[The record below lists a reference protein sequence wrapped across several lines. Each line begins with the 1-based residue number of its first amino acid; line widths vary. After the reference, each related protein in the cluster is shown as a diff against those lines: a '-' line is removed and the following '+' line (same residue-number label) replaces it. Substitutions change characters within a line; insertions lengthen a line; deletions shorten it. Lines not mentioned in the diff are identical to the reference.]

1 MAYTGLDLTKP
12 DGATQNGTQVLQSV
26 RDNQRALRD
35 MIVSGFAAG
44 WAMTP
49 SGGTADQ
56 RAQVIKSNGTERL
69 RAALTWGT
77 TGGEA
82 GSVTVA
88 VYSYS
93 SDSGASYSAIGT
105 KTVTYDGSGNVTT
118 TTWS

>member
-1 MAYTGLDLTKP
+1 MAYSGLDLTKP

-49 SGGTADQ
+49 SGGAAGQ
-56 RAQVIKSNGTERL
+56 PAQILRSAGTESL

-77 TGGEA
+77 TGG
-82 GSVTVA
+82 
-88 VYSYS
+88 
-93 SDSGASYSAIGT
+93 GA
-105 KTVTYDGSGNVTT
+105 GNVTQAVYAYSSNSGGSYDT
-118 TTWS
+118 VGTLSITYDTSGYVTGTTWS

>member
-1 MAYTGLDLTKP
+1 MAYSGLDLTKP

-49 SGGTADQ
+49 SGGAAGQ
-56 RAQVIKSNGTERL
+56 PAQILRSAGTESL

-77 TGGEA
+77 TGG
-82 GSVTVA
+82 
-88 VYSYS
+88 
-93 SDSGASYSAIGT
+93 GA
-105 KTVTYDGSGNVTT
+105 GNVTQAVYAYSSNSGGSYDT
-118 TTWS
+118 VGTLSITYDTAGYVTGTTWS

>member
-49 SGGTADQ
+49 SGGTAGQ
-56 RAQVIKSNGTERL
+56 PAQILKSASTERL

-77 TGGEA
+77 TGG
-82 GSVTVA
+82 
-88 VYSYS
+88 
-93 SDSGASYSAIGT
+93 GA
-105 KTVTYDGSGNVTT
+105 GNVTQAVYAYSSNSGGSYDT
-118 TTWS
+118 VGTLSITYDTAGYVTGTTWS

>member
-12 DGATQNGTQVLQSV
+12 DGATQNGTQVLQSI

-44 WAMTP
+44 WAMTL
-49 SGGTADQ
+49 SGGTAGQ
-56 RAQVIKSNGTERL
+56 PAQILKSAGTERL
-69 RAALTWGT
+69 RATLTWGT

-82 GSVTVA
+82 GNVTKSVYA
-88 VYSYS
+88 YS
-93 SDSGASYSAIGT
+93 SNSGGSYDTVGTLSISYDSAGY
-105 KTVTYDGSGNVTT
+105 VTG

>member
-44 WAMTP
+44 WGMTP
-49 SGGTADQ
+49 SGGTAEQ
-56 RAQVIKSNGTERL
+56 PAQVLYNNGPERL
-69 RAALTWGT
+69 RAALTWGS

-82 GSVTVA
+82 GNVTQA
-88 VYSYS
+88 VYAYS
-93 SDSGASYSAIGT
+93 SNSGGSYDTVGT
-105 KTVTYDGSGNVTT
+105 LSIAYDTAGYVTG

>member
-56 RAQVIKSNGTERL
+56 PHRSQIKRHRAPARRAYLGHHGRRGGQRHPGRL
-69 RAALTWGT
+69 CLLIQQRRQLRHHRHSVHLPT
-77 TGGEA
+77 TPPA
-82 GSVTVA
+82 YVT
-88 VYSYS
+88 
-93 SDSGASYSAIGT
+93 G
-105 KTVTYDGSGNVTT
+105 

>member
-1 MAYTGLDLTKP
+1 MAYSGLDLTKP

-82 GSVTVA
+82 NNVTQA
-88 VYSYS
+88 VYAYS
-93 SDSGASYSAIGT
+93 SNSGGSYDTIGT
-105 KTVTYDGSGNVTT
+105 LSITYDTSGYVTG